1 MTQVRVPPTPRTI
14 GTLAGVPV
22 QVDPIAPV
30 GAIGVWGMGWVL
42 VGRRYPRRSVAL
54 RALLTCLWAGLFF
67 SVFFLH
73 SLGHIVSARAAG
85 APMDALVI
93 TAVHWLTRYYNS
105 GVPPQAHLGRAA
117 GGPLANLAG
126 LLIGHGLRRVLPAGP
141 LGRDLAEAFLA
152 FDAVVGA
159 AALLPT
165 PSFDGGALLKWSV
178 YAATGSFPRAGRV
191 VQAAG
196 LGASGVLGALGLGAL
211 LSGRR
216 WTGLVL
222 AASSLIAA
230 LESTRRD

>member
-1 MTQVRVPPTPRTI
+1 
-14 GTLAGVPV
+14 
-22 QVDPIAPV
+22 
-30 GAIGVWGMGWVL
+30 MGWVL

-93 TAVHWLTRYYNS
+93 TAVHWLTRYSNS
-105 GVPPQAHLGRAA
+105 GVPSQAHLGRAA

-159 AALLPT
+159 RRCCRLLH
-165 PSFDGGALLKWSV
+165 SMVGRCSKWSSMRPTAV
-178 YAATGSFPRAGRV
+178 FRAPGGSF
-191 VQAAG
+191 
-196 LGASGVLGALGLGAL
+196 
-211 LSGRR
+211 RR
-216 WTGLVL
+216 P
-222 AASSLIAA
+222 
-230 LESTRRD
+230 D

>member
-1 MTQVRVPPTPRTI
+1 MTQVRVPPRPRTI
-14 GTLAGVPV
+14 FTLAGVPV
-22 QVDPIAPV
+22 QVDPTAPV
-30 GAIGVWGMGWVL
+30 GAIGVWGMCWLL
-42 VGRRYPRRSVAL
+42 VGRRYPGRSVAL
-54 RALLTCLWAGLFF
+54 RALLTCLWTGLFF

-85 APMDALVI
+85 APMGALVI
-93 TAVHWLTRYYNS
+93 TATHWLTWYPNS

-126 LLIGHGLRRVLPAGP
+126 LLIGHGLRRVLPSGP

-152 FDAVVGA
+152 FDAAIGA

-178 YAATGSFPRAGRV
+178 YAATSSFPRAGRA

-196 LGASGVLGALGLGAL
+196 LGVSGLLSVLGLGAL
-211 LSGRR
+211 SSGRR

-222 AASSLIAA
+222 AVSGLIAA
-230 LESTRRD
+230 LESTRRE